1 MRILLFIG
9 IIVLLNSCGYT
20 PIYSS
25 KDSNFKV
32 ISLKKNI
39 NNSSTNYIQN
49 SIRVFSNEDSDKN
62 LNISFNFKE
71 DITVILKDSKGNP
84 SRNRLTIKVDLSVL
98 DENQNLITSKIFS
111 ENFEYNIDDNK
122 FNLKQYEKNI
132 KLNLVEQ
139 ITEQILAFLANVK

>member
-1 MRILLFIG
+1 MRILLFIW

-62 LNISFNFKE
+62 LNISFSFKE
-71 DITVILKDSKGNP
+71 DITVILKD
-84 SRNRLTIKVDLSVL
+84 
-98 DENQNLITSKIFS
+98 
-111 ENFEYNIDDNK
+111 
-122 FNLKQYEKNI
+122 
-132 KLNLVEQ
+132 
-139 ITEQILAFLANVK
+139 